1 MQLFH
6 WPKEPQ
12 GPLDKEIGVSWLE
25 LALSLS
31 FHVAKCLPILR
42 KNQQGHVR
50 LLMVEDETDVA
61 DHSVQHTDIAATM
74 QKMWTQMT
82 ILLPAGATPQVGK
95 GLQTSLYVQGFG

>member
-1 MQLFH
+1 MQLFR
-6 WPKEPQ
+6 WPLEPQ

-50 LLMVEDETDVA
+50 LLMVEDNKDIA
-61 DHSVQHTDIAATM
+61 DHAIQHTDIAT
-74 QKMWTQMT
+74 T
-82 ILLPAGATPQVGK
+82 INVDSDDHFAA
-95 GLQTSLYVQGFG
+95 S